1 MHEGGCRMIITKY
14 PDDMDPNYI
23 LMKKCMDR
31 DICCPF
37 CGAINEDKDYTDDS
51 NEFRNFFI
59 SGYDKNPITWLK
71 VYYYGYQYP
80 KKTNFLKAFITRE
93 KKRKWIQIKC
103 RCKKCNA
110 KWIGEP
116 FLANVIGG
124 DIE

>member
-1 MHEGGCRMIITKY
+1 MIITKY

-37 CGAINEDKDYTDDS
+37 CGATNEDKDYTDNS
-51 NEFRNFFI
+51 NEYEECLRSIYN
-59 SGYDKNPITWLK
+59 DRLNRNPIIWEK
-71 VYYYGYQYP
+71 EFYYGYQYP

-93 KKRKWIQIKC
+93 KKKKWIQIKC
-103 RCKKCNA
+103 RCRKCNA